1 MDRSY
6 IIIFW
11 SIVIVLCWEGS
22 QNFEIILQQI
32 FAMLETTFNRE
43 KKNKMKAKSC
53 FSLNADFNYFSE
65 LVFVDKSM
73 SMDIVFFLSVCI
85 QAKEYWLLQM
95 LTQHTAKIWKKI
107 KRFNLKNKST
117 CSEENKRSVS
127 RGGKCRG
134 VALEELVWCFHFGLS
149 YISNHGQK

>member
-1 MDRSY
+1 M
-6 IIIFW
+6 
-11 SIVIVLCWEGS
+11 CWEGS

-65 LVFVDKSM
+65 LVFVDKPCRWISF
-73 SMDIVFFLSVCI
+73 FFLSVCI

-134 VALEELVWCFHFGLS
+134 GRLGRIGMMFSFRPIIYFKSWPEIIQIAKNPPLR
-149 YISNHGQK
+149 

>member
-1 MDRSY
+1 MCC
-6 IIIFW
+6 
-11 SIVIVLCWEGS
+11 VEKVLK
-22 QNFEIILQQI
+22 ILK
-32 FAMLETTFNRE
+32 LSFNRFSPCWKRHLIE
-43 KKNKMKAKSC
+43 RKKHKMKAKSC